1 MKVTYLGK
9 RTVSMTDGKTGEL
22 IEGLSV
28 FYAYADANV
37 EGQASGKFFIKR
49 GSQLALPEGIK
60 PSQAMNI
67 DFNQYG
73 KVCSVYS
80 V

>member
-9 RTVSMTDGKTGEL
+9 KSTSFTDNKTGEFV
-22 IEGLSV
+22 EGTSV
-28 FYAYADANV
+28 YYAYPDPNV
-37 EGQASGKFFIKR
+37 EGQASGKFFIKK

-67 DFNQYG
+67 EFNQYG
-73 KVCSVYS
+73 KVCSAGAV
-80 V
+80 